1 MFKQI
6 AMLMLVLSI
15 LAGCSSNNAQ
25 TNNSSDAETDGTS
38 SNTNEEL
45 EPVELVWYL
54 RMSEPNN
61 AESVLAKFNEMVKE
75 KINATVDFR
84 FVNPGDYNDKMQLV
98 MSSGEQYDLV
108 FTSYWAN
115 TFTNNVSRGAYLP
128 IDEYLDQYPTIK
140 EMHKEEIWEA
150 VNINGHYYGIPN
162 LQIMANQ
169 PGIAIRKDLADKYGI
184 DVSSIQS
191 FADLTPA
198 LQTIKDNEEDI
209 IPYLTDLNTVAR
221 DAMVPFQSAVEQYFA
236 VDTDQMKVDETFEQ
250 EVMLERYKLL
260 REWNEKG
267 FVPVDAATMKNGEE
281 LMQSGKV
288 FARYNRTKPGNEAEL
303 KLKYNY
309 EFYQVP
315 IGDPVI
321 ERTAVQS
328 TITAISAT
336 SEHPERAIML
346 YDLLLKDKELYNT
359 LIYGLEGQDYNKVDD
374 NRIDPID
381 NGYYVLNWQIGSV
394 FNSYLIPGQD
404 DDIWEQTKSI
414 NDNAIIDPLI
424 GFNFDREPVR
434 NEMARISAINSEY
447 QPIFQHGLK
456 DPEEALIEKQAK
468 LETAGI
474 DSVIEEI
481 NNQLAEWSK

>member
-1 MFKQI
+1 MVNKKMVGLMFKQI

-281 LMQSGKV
+281 LMQSGQSLCQIQPNQTRERSRIKV
-288 FARYNRTKPGNEAEL
+288 
-303 KLKYNY
+303 
-309 EFYQVP
+309 
-315 IGDPVI
+315 
-321 ERTAVQS
+321 
-328 TITAISAT
+328 
-336 SEHPERAIML
+336 
-346 YDLLLKDKELYNT
+346 
-359 LIYGLEGQDYNKVDD
+359 KV
-374 NRIDPID
+374 
-381 NGYYVLNWQIGSV
+381 
-394 FNSYLIPGQD
+394 
-404 DDIWEQTKSI
+404 
-414 NDNAIIDPLI
+414 
-424 GFNFDREPVR
+424 
-434 NEMARISAINSEY
+434 
-447 QPIFQHGLK
+447 
-456 DPEEALIEKQAK
+456 
-468 LETAGI
+468 
-474 DSVIEEI
+474 
-481 NNQLAEWSK
+481 